1 MTNQK
6 TFTLRISRVDGPL
19 FADEALSVTVPG
31 VVGEMTILPNHS
43 ALISP
48 LKAGTISVKT
58 IDGVESFDIETGT
71 LEVSSNEVI
80 ILL

>member
-1 MTNQK
+1 MADIK
-6 TFTLRISRVDGPL
+6 TFILRISRVDGPL
-19 FADEALSVTVPG
+19 FSDEALSVTVPG

-58 IDGVESFDIETGT
+58 TGGVESFDIESGT
-71 LEVSSNEVI
+71 LEVSNNEVT